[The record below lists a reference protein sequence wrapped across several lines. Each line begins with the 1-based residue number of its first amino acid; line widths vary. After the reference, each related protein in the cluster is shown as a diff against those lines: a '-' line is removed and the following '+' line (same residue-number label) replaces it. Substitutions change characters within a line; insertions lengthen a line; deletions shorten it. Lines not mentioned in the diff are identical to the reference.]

1 MYRTHFRHLV
11 TISFVV
17 YLLIALLTLALIA
30 LLGDLGAFISVF
42 IAIAG
47 VFWLQAALVIAV
59 DDVKDGRVDL
69 SLRETLE
76 RVRPRLNTL
85 SVTALLV
92 ALASIVAAILI
103 VIGLFI
109 FIVPGLVLIAV
120 FLWALVRWILVVP
133 AIMLEG
139 RGVFDSFRR
148 STELVRGHAW
158 TVLWVILV
166 TALIVIGIGIAVKVA
181 LTPLPNSWQ
190 GFGAQIVSSTLT
202 APLAALAWTLMFYEL
217 RGLKEV
223 VPAPAP
229 AV

>member
-17 YLLIALLTLALIA
+17 YLLIGLLTLLLIA
-30 LLGDLGAFISVF
+30 LLGGLGAVISVF

-59 DDVKDGRVDL
+59 DDVKDGRADL

-85 SVTALLV
+85 SVAALLV
-92 ALASIVAAILI
+92 ALASVVAAILI
-103 VIGLFI
+103 VIGFFI
-109 FIVPGLVLIAV
+109 FVVPGLALIAV

-133 AIMLEG
+133 VIMLEG

-148 STELVRGHAW
+148 SAELVRGHGW
-158 TVLWVILV
+158 TVLWVILL
-166 TALIVIGIGIAVKVA
+166 TALIVIGIGIGVTVA

-190 GFGAQIVSSTLT
+190 GFVVQIVSSTLT

-217 RGLKEV
+217 RGLKEI

>member
-109 FIVPGLVLIAV
+109 FVVPGLVLIAV
-120 FLWALVRWILVVP
+120 FLWALVRWILIVP

-148 STELVRGHAW
+148 SAELVRGHGW

-202 APLAALAWTLMFYEL
+202 APLAAVAWTLMFYEL

-223 VPAPAP
+223 VPAPAA

>member
-30 LLGDLGAFISVF
+30 LLGGLGAFISVF

-59 DDVKDGRVDL
+59 DDVKDGRADL

-85 SVTALLV
+85 SVAALLV

-120 FLWALVRWILVVP
+120 LLWALVRWILVIP
-133 AIMLEG
+133 AIMLED
-139 RGVFDSFRR
+139 RGVFASFRR

-217 RGLKEV
+217 RGLKEF
-223 VPAPAP
+223 VPAAAP

>member
-85 SVTALLV
+85 SVTALVV

-109 FIVPGLVLIAV
+109 FVVPGLVLIAV

-148 STELVRGHAW
+148 SAELVRGHGW

-181 LTPLPNSWQ
+181 LTPLPSSWQ

-217 RGLKEV
+217 RGLKDV
-223 VPAPAP
+223 VPAPAA